1 MCIIFFWIHMFFFS
15 LWNFGLLWLPTCE
28 NERNDQ
34 TIAPPSRQTRD
45 TPRWEPPRAKGISSI
60 QRGAKRNNWC
70 SNSKNEMKD
79 LEEIKIL
86 WHQANDFWGKVK
98 NLCVCTMNSRCCLV
112 CSILRTHWFSFHVTF
127 RQSIQKDKKQLLSN
141 SWTFL
146 HFLLFFRAVKQQ
158 KHQVLWFKMLS
169 FLDFRFCHWK
179 TTISSPCHPRWTHF
193 LKRKQHSSFAV
204 SLDALHWTPGWGLN
218 FARSTTNWRWF
229 VGFIVSLYDYRGSWT
244 CS

>member
-45 TPRWEPPRAKGISSI
+45 TPRWEPPRAKGISNI

-98 NLCVCTMNSRCCLV
+98 NLCVLWIQDVVWSAVFSEHTDFHFMSHFVSQSKKTKNN
-112 CSILRTHWFSFHVTF
+112 CSAIPEHFSVFSCF
-127 RQSIQKDKKQLLSN
+127 FGLSN
-141 SWTFL
+141 TKKSG
-146 HFLLFFRAVKQQ
+146 
-158 KHQVLWFKMLS
+158 
-169 FLDFRFCHWK
+169 
-179 TTISSPCHPRWTHF
+179 
-193 LKRKQHSSFAV
+193 
-204 SLDALHWTPGWGLN
+204 SL
-218 FARSTTNWRWF
+218 
-229 VGFIVSLYDYRGSWT
+229 I
-244 CS
+244 